1 MRTKLYLET
10 FFLIPSLFII
20 LNGCGNEKRELKT
33 LSDTAIPV
41 KTIVIKKEAAA
52 IEAAYSGTIE
62 ESESQALGFSVI
74 GTVSKVYVS
83 EGDYVK
89 KGQLLAAIDDA
100 TYRNSYEIMLAKKK
114 QAEDAYKRLEPMY
127 KNGTLPEIKMI
138 EIETALQEA
147 KSALAIAKKNLDD
160 CKLYSPTDGY
170 VGKRNIESGMS
181 AAGSLTAITI
191 VKIEKV
197 FAKISVPENE
207 IAGFRKG
214 QRVVISIPALKE
226 SYVGSIEETGVI
238 GDILSHTYKVKIGI
252 KNSNNRI
259 KPGMICS
266 VRIDNYLND
275 SSIVIP
281 TESVMMDKE
290 GKNFVY
296 LADNDGSKAIKKYIT
311 VRGPGRNGLIIASG
325 LEEPLQLIIAGQNKL
340 SNGSI
345 IKIVK

>member
-1 MRTKLYLET
+1 MKTKLYLKA
-10 FFLIPSLFII
+10 FFLLPGFFIM
-20 LNGCGNEKRELKT
+20 LTGCGDVERELKT

-41 KTIVIKKEAAA
+41 KTVVIKKEAAA

-83 EGDYVK
+83 EGDFVK
-89 KGQLLAAIDDA
+89 KGQLLATIDDA
-100 TYRNSYEIMLAKKK
+100 THRNSYEIMLAKKK
-114 QAEDAYKRLEPMY
+114 QAEDAHKRLEPMY

-170 VGKRNIESGMS
+170 VGKKNIESGMS

-207 IAGFRKG
+207 IAEFKKG
-214 QRVVISIPALKE
+214 QRAAICIPALKE
-226 SYVGSIEETGVI
+226 SYNGIIEETGVV

-266 VRIDNYLND
+266 VKIDNYLND

-281 TESVMMDKE
+281 SESVMTDKE

-296 LADNDGSKAIKKYIT
+296 LADNNGNKAIKKHIT
-311 VRGPGRNGLIIASG
+311 VRGPGRNGLIISNG
-325 LEEPLQLIIAGQNKL
+325 LEENSQLIIAGQNKL
-340 SNGSI
+340 NNGSI
-345 IKIVK
+345 INIIN